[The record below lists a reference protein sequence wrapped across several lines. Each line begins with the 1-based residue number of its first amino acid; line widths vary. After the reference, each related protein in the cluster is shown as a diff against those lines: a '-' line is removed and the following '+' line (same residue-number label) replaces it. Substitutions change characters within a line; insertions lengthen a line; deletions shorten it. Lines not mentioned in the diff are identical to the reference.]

1 MDRFFLE
8 EKIMQTSNFA
18 DQLNDLAE
26 FITKQN
32 INSENMDVVLNVI
45 IGVAESI
52 NIHTNVMYE
61 SMCKTLKLNQY
72 HERGD
77 YGFPIEFENSY
88 NQQ

>member
-18 DQLNDLAE
+18 DQLNNLAE
-26 FITKQN
+26 FIGKQN

-61 SMCKTLKLNQY
+61 SMCKTLKLNQH

>member
-18 DQLNDLAE
+18 DQLNNLAE